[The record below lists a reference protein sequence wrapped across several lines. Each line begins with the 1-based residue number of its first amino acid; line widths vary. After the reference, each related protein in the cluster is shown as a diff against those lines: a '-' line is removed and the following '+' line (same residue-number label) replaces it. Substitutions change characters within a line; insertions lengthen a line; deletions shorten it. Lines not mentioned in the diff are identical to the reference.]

1 MSDEEIDDD
10 WLNTYKMQDN
20 DYNDFYKKNTENIEM
35 FFFYV
40 NGDNELETINKINY
54 ILDNNSKIT
63 KDNIIKVIK
72 ENQYKNNKK
81 YKVKHIVKYNITLEP
96 DEIIHMLN
104 VDNKEGYNFISNV
117 SYNNDIHF
125 SDTICILQDLNS
137 LYIIFTEI
145 NKQKSLTNT
154 RKIRMRKP
162 IKSNNIDN
170 TRRKRV

>member
-1 MSDEEIDDD
+1 MSDEEIDDN
-10 WLNTYKMQDN
+10 WLNSYKMLEN

-40 NGDNELETINKINY
+40 NRENELESINKINY
-54 ILDNNSKIT
+54 ILDNKSKIT
-63 KDNIIKVIK
+63 KNNIIKVIK
-72 ENQYKNNKK
+72 ENQFKNNKK
-81 YKVKHIVKYNITLEP
+81 YKVKYIVKYNITLEP

-104 VDNKEGYNFISNV
+104 VDNKEGNNFISNE

-125 SDTICILQDLNS
+125 SDTVCILQDLNS

-145 NKQKSLTNT
+145 NTKKSMTNT
-154 RKIRMRKP
+154 RKIRIKRP
-162 IKSNNIDN
+162 IKSTNIDN